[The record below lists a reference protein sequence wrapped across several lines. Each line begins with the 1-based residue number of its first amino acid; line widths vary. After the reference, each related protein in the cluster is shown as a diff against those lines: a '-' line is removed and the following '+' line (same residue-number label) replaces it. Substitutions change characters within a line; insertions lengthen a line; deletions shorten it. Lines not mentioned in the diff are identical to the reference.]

1 MKPIHL
7 FLKDEILDA
16 IIDLAV
22 VYDKI
27 ILTNKLCYQDFEKDL
42 HPTFQII
49 NSLFKIDFILNPT
62 RLNIY
67 IRYYTRLFVFK
78 SALLLNGDCFVFRVD
93 NYYKICFNIFT
104 ET

>member
-1 MKPIHL
+1 MKSIHL
-7 FLKDEILDA
+7 FLKNEILDA

-27 ILTNKLCYQDFEKDL
+27 ILSNMLLYQDFEKDL
-42 HPTFQII
+42 KPTFQII
-49 NSLFKIDFILNPT
+49 NTLFKIDYIINPI

-78 SALLLNGDCFVFRVD
+78 SALLLNGKYLVFFHQL
-93 NYYKICFNIFT
+93 IP
-104 ET
+104 E